1 MKNSCFIIIAIA
13 TTAWP
18 ALAQQCDETVEK
30 AFERSTNVVA
40 AEAIS
45 VRTEFSGHPLDRT
58 KPREVQVVSWI
69 VLESWKGDKKPK
81 DLFDT
86 HTVVNISREDGRSV
100 SQNEAYLLYQMDP
113 SWVSTCSRSSVLKHA
128 IRDIPVLYRLAKD
141 IPAGT

>member
-1 MKNSCFIIIAIA
+1 MKNSWFITIALA

-18 ALAQQCDETVEK
+18 ALAQQCDDTVEK
-30 AFERSTNVVA
+30 AFEHSTNVVA

-45 VRTEFSGHPLDRT
+45 VRTEFAGHPLDRT

-69 VLESWKGDKKPK
+69 VLESWKGDKKAK

-141 IPAGT
+141 IKAGT